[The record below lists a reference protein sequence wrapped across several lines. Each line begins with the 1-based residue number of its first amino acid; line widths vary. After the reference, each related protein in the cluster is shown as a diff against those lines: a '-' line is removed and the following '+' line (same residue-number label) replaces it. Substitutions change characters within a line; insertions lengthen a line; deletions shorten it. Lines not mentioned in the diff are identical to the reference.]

1 MKMKFLQLLL
11 VTFCVAAPTFGIAQ
25 TNIESI
31 KNGNYGT
38 PETRTA
44 ELDAAMQKGLQL
56 TTEQMPKVHDINLHF
71 AIRTEQEVA
80 KVKISNWSKY
90 WKIKAIQADK
100 DKALKVV
107 LTDQQFQKYTK
118 KRDEMMW
125 EGMKAIL
132 F

>member
-1 MKMKFLQLLL
+1 MKIFLFQLFLM
-11 VTFCVAAPTFGIAQ
+11 TFCVANPIFGAAQ
-25 TNIESI
+25 TSIENI
-31 KNGNYGT
+31 KNGQYGT
-38 PETRTA
+38 PQTRTT

-71 AIRTEQEVA
+71 AIRTEHEVA

-100 DKALKVV
+100 DKALKAV
-107 LTDQQFQKYTK
+107 LTAQQFQKYTK